1 MARTAN
7 RFHEDYPGIDDY
19 GDVALTGANGA
30 MGYLRVDWLT
40 PDGLSSW
47 GDGRLVIVGEK
58 GFIELR
64 KNLDIATGN
73 GGNQLY
79 ICDSLGERH
88 INATGM
94 TGYPYFSD
102 LILDCLNRTENAM
115 TQSHAFK
122 AAELAVRAQMLAE
135 EKK

>member
-1 MARTAN
+1 
-7 RFHEDYPGIDDY
+7 
-19 GDVALTGANGA
+19 
-30 MGYLRVDWLT
+30 
-40 PDGLSSW
+40 
-47 GDGRLVIVGEK
+47 
-58 GFIELR
+58 
-64 KNLDIATGN
+64 
-73 GGNQLY
+73 
-79 ICDSLGERH
+79 
-88 INATGM
+88 M